1 MPGSSAGD
9 GVPAGVTG
17 LAGEPVLAAVAA
29 GSRRTDRP
37 GRAAPLA
44 AHATAPATG
53 ATAVDAR
60 ARPILAVPP
69 PDVRAARDEP
79 SVPNAPTV
87 HEDFAPARR
96 ATDRMKRPDRRRTW
110 SALGASAAVR
120 AMTARGVGRTEPP
133 SGPPSGGGPA
143 ARIADGIATRVQAV
157 YGLKHTIAAPLVAGS
172 AVVGAIVLS
181 RRTADPWPVAAQ
193 RILGGAAMEA
203 SAALERVYSHRAAEA
218 RAATDALTG
227 LPNRRYFEE
236 FCGLLARRRRAD
248 DAIGVLMIDIDRF
261 KSLNDSH
268 GHAMGDHVLR
278 NVAEAIAGAV
288 RDDDVPARYGGEE
301 FAVLLRNPTPAIAL
315 EVGERVRRAVASLD
329 LRSLRVDG
337 VTVSVGIAVSEEPD
351 QPMNELIERADRA
364 LYAAKR
370 AGRNRVVAA

>member
-1 MPGSSAGD
+1 
-9 GVPAGVTG
+9 
-17 LAGEPVLAAVAA
+17 
-29 GSRRTDRP
+29 
-37 GRAAPLA
+37 
-44 AHATAPATG
+44 
-53 ATAVDAR
+53 
-60 ARPILAVPP
+60 VPP
-69 PDVRAARDEP
+69 P
-79 SVPNAPTV
+79 
-87 HEDFAPARR
+87 
-96 ATDRMKRPDRRRTW
+96 
-110 SALGASAAVR
+110 
-120 AMTARGVGRTEPP
+120 
-133 SGPPSGGGPA
+133 GPPSGGGPA
-143 ARIADGIATRVQAV
+143 TRVADRIATRVQTV

-203 SAALERVYSHRAAEA
+203 SAALERVYSHRAAET
-218 RAATDALTG
+218 RAATDVLTG

-236 FCGLLARRRRAD
+236 FCGLLAHRRRAD

-278 NVAEAIAGAV
+278 VVAEAIAGAV

-337 VTVSVGIAVSEEPD
+337 VTVSVGIAVSDVPD
-351 QPMNELIERADRA
+351 QPMDELIERADRA